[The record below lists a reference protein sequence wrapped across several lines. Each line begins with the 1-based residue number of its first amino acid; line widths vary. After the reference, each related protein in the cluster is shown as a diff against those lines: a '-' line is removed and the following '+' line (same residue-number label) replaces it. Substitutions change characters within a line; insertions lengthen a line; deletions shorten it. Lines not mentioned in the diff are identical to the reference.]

1 MASRTSSQLDT
12 PGHDRMNKITFGKH
26 GILESIFLKA
36 QTTIKIFM
44 FL

>member
-26 GILESIFLKA
+26 KILEKYIF
-36 QTTIKIFM
+36 QSTNYN
-44 FL
+44 